1 MSMFD
6 FLTPQ
11 RSAPARD
18 ASVGAP
24 AQAGPANSESGGHSG
39 GLMGWFHSAGDWVA
53 DRWHD
58 VTSTVSDAATKVGT
72 VAKDVWDVAS
82 TTSVGWKDGQLT
94 VDTDLD
100 EVMDLMPQKV
110 KDSLQLDRDK
120 SENRIKLS
128 FDHHTGQLTASSD
141 DLAIKSVN
149 TDKLKTGAVHL
160 SGAKITLSNPGGGIP
175 GLDEGFNLLGYQDK
189 ADNLQASLS
198 LEGMQAEDIE
208 LAGKDGPTKV
218 RSVETGGLKAGLSSQ
233 QGMPFADKGSTSAGF
248 SVEKAVVRGL
258 NGVGLGA
265 DELSVD
271 HAEAGLDEGAE
282 TAFLETS
289 GVSVKN
295 GRQGEQSLGDAS
307 VDHARVDVRNRGGGA
322 VFFDDA
328 PDHLEAD
335 VAVSAA
341 GLHDFQGA
349 DQRVGS
355 ASVADVHASW
365 SQDAGTLSA
374 SAGDLHA
381 GQVDTDG
388 VDASDVDLDH
398 VKVDLGPQ
406 GDGRKLDVRADGAK
420 VAGLA
425 VDPTA
430 KKKGEATNSSPL
442 AFSAGL
448 GSLEL
453 TDGKVADASF
463 TRVNAKDLSASGDWS
478 NKGLSLKAGLGSAEA
493 TGLSRGQDH
502 LARLGLTGADA
513 TLGLDGGLDVGLK
526 SASLGGLD
534 AQGVHLDAGDLSGA
548 HATLHDG
555 TVAASVNGA
564 NLRGLDGPQGVHLD
578 HGSLHGG
585 QASLHG
591 GAVDASLGSAEL
603 DGVRAMD
610 RYGADHASL
619 GQITASLGA
628 DRQKLGL
635 GTATV
640 TGLSDSQTQ
649 LRVGTAELGSLS
661 ASRQNGRIEGD
672 LGHLG
677 LADLAYRDTATLS
690 SLSLDGVH
698 GSQDK
703 GRTEAHFTDAGLS
716 GLDVDSKGT
725 PSHLGR
731 LSASDGGL
739 VLDDTGIHAR
749 VATATATDVSHADL
763 SAGQIATHDVSADID
778 GQTTALGAK
787 GVQIDKLDAN
797 NFSAEQ
803 LRAEDA
809 QARMTGND
817 YEASLSHA
825 AADKA
830 KIAGRLDVGQATA
843 DGVHAGVH
851 GDVRSMT
858 VDAAHVGDVRD
869 TPTGTTLKTGDLAD
883 FALENRPDG
892 TKARMGDLTL
902 QQIGLHQQGTD
913 ASLSRL
919 GLHDASATIG
929 ANGLDASLGR
939 LTASD
944 ARVATTLSGSNT
956 GATGVTGV
964 DMPKLVRS
972 LGGVVDDASIDVNA
986 PLRAGDIKGVPISIK
1001 KNTDLSAHVGVTDG
1015 ALDRSTRVRLSENLD
1030 GPLWV
1035 GVSGAHMDDKNRL
1048 MADVSGWFDQN
1059 VSKTLN
1065 KSLGLPGDRMH
1076 DLAHLSDA
1084 VADKMEQPS
1093 APSKEPG
1100 PSVSDFVDLDHL
1112 DARAKVGLREGT
1124 IDAGQAGSLTLD
1136 RAKGPDGNTLL
1147 AQMTGKDR
1155 FLAGFSDLLARSF
1168 NVDSN
1173 GNQLQGGP
1181 AELTDARMQATLG
1194 DQTHIGASLSAA
1206 DLRDL
1211 KLHSDS
1217 VALPAEKK
1225 KPVS

>member
-11 RSAPARD
+11 REAPARE
-18 ASVGAP
+18 ATAGAP
-24 AQAGPANSESGGHSG
+24 AQAAPANSEAAGHSGG
-39 GLMGWFHSAGDWVA
+39 GLMGWFHSAGQWVG

-58 VTSTVSDAATKVGT
+58 VTSTVSETASKVGT
-72 VAKDVWDVAS
+72 FASDVWDVAK
-82 TTSVGWKDGQLT
+82 TTSVGWKDGQLS

-110 KDSLQLDRDK
+110 RDSLQLDRDK
-120 SENRIKLS
+120 SQNRVKLS
-128 FDHHTGQLTASSD
+128 FDHTTGQLTASSD

-160 SGAKITLSNPGGGIP
+160 SGAKITLSNPGGGLP
-175 GLDEGFNLLGYQDK
+175 GLDDGSGLLGYHDRP
-189 ADNLQASLS
+189 DNLQASLS
-198 LEGMQAEDIE
+198 LDAMQAEDIE

-218 RSVETGGLKAGLSSQ
+218 RSVETGGLRAGLSTQ

-295 GRQGEQSLGDAS
+295 GRQGAQSLGDAS
-307 VDHARVDVRNRGGGA
+307 VEHARVDVHNRGGGA

-328 PDHLEAD
+328 ADHLEAD

-355 ASVADVHASW
+355 ASVADVHARW
-365 SQDAGTLSA
+365 SQDQGTLNA
-374 SAGDLHA
+374 SAGDLRA
-381 GQVDTDG
+381 SKVDTDG
-388 VDASDVDLDH
+388 VDAGDVDLDH

-406 GDGRKLDVRADGAK
+406 GEGRKLDVRADKAK

-425 VDPTA
+425 VDPGA
-430 KKKGEATNSSPL
+430 KKKGEATNASPL
-442 AFSAGL
+442 AFSAGV
-448 GSLEL
+448 GDLEL

-463 TRVNAKDLSASGDWS
+463 TRVNARDLTASGDWS
-478 NKGLSLKAGLGSAEA
+478 NKGLSLKAALSSAEA

-502 LARLGLTGADA
+502 LARLGLTGAET
-513 TLGLDGGLDVGLK
+513 TLGLDGGLDLGLK
-526 SASLGGLD
+526 RASLSGLD
-534 AQGVHLDAGDLSGA
+534 AQGVHLDAGSLSGA
-548 HATLHDG
+548 HA
-555 TVAASVNGA
+555 S
-564 NLRGLDGPQGVHLD
+564 LR
-578 HGSLHGG
+578 
-585 QASLHG
+585 G
-591 GAVDASLGSAEL
+591 GAVDASLGGAEL
-603 DGVRAMD
+603 DGLRAMD
-610 RYGADHASL
+610 RYAANHASL

-628 DRQKLGL
+628 DRQQLGL

-661 ASRQNGRIEGD
+661 ASRQNGRIEGS

-677 LADLAYRDTATLS
+677 LSDLAYRDTATLH

-698 GSQDK
+698 GSQEN
-703 GRTEAHFTDAGLS
+703 GRTEAHFTEAGLS
-716 GLDVDSKGT
+716 GLAVDSKGT
-725 PSHLGR
+725 PSHLGS
-731 LSASDGGL
+731 LAASDGGL
-739 VLDDTGIHAR
+739 VLDDTGVHAN
-749 VATATATDVSHADL
+749 VATAAATDVRHADL
-763 SAGQIATHDVSADID
+763 SAAQVATRDVRADID

-787 GVQIDKLDAN
+787 GVQIDKLNAN

-817 YEASLSHA
+817 YEASLAHA

-830 KIAGRLDVGQATA
+830 KIAGRLDIGQASVE
-843 DGVHAGVH
+843 GVHAGVH
-851 GDVRSMT
+851 GDLRSMT
-858 VDAAHVGDVRD
+858 LDAAHVADLRD
-869 TPTGTTLKTGDLAD
+869 APTGTTVATGDLAD
-883 FALENRPDG
+883 FALENRPDS

-902 QQIGLHQQGTD
+902 QQLGLHQQGTD

-919 GLHDASATIG
+919 GLHDASATVG
-929 ANGLDASLGR
+929 ARGLDASLGR

-956 GATGVTGV
+956 GATGATGV
-964 DMPKLVRS
+964 DLPRLVRS
-972 LGGVVDDASIDVNA
+972 LGGAVDDASLDVKA
-986 PLRAGDIKGVPISIK
+986 PLRAGDIQGAPISIK
-1001 KNTDLSAHVGVTDG
+1001 EGTDMSAHLGVTDG
-1015 ALDRSTRVRLSENLD
+1015 ALDRSTRVSLSQNLD
-1030 GPLWV
+1030 APLWV
-1035 GVSGAHMDDKNRL
+1035 GVAGAYMDDKNRL
-1048 MADVSGWFDQN
+1048 MADVRGWGDQN

-1093 APSKEPG
+1093 TGSKEPG
-1100 PSVSDFVDLDHL
+1100 PSVSDFVDLDRL
-1112 DARAKVGLREGT
+1112 DARAKVGLRQGT
-1124 IDAGQAGSLTLD
+1124 IDAGPIGSLTLD
-1136 RAKGPDGNTLL
+1136 QAKGPDGNTLR
-1147 AQMTGKDR
+1147 AQVSGRDHLM
-1155 FLAGFSDLLARSF
+1155 AGFSDLLARSF
-1168 NVDSN
+1168 HVDAN

-1181 AELTDARMQATLG
+1181 AELEDARVQATLG
-1194 DQTHIGASLSAA
+1194 DQTRIGASLSGA

-1217 VALPAEKK
+1217 VALPTKK
-1225 KPVS
+1225 QPTS